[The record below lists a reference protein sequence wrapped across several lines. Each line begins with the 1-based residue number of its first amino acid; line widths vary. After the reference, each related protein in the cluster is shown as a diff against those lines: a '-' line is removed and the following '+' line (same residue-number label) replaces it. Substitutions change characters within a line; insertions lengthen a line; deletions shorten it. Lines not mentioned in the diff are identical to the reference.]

1 MAEALN
7 SLFKAECVRNLVMR
21 PKAGW
26 KSVGD
31 VEMAGPRRGRIQLTE
46 PSTKPGGDSHRGDGV
61 DVAQQPGGVE

>member
-26 KSVGD
+26 KSVGN
-31 VEMAGPRRGRIQLTE
+31 VERAGPRRGRIQLAE
-46 PSTKPGGDSHRGDGV
+46 PPRNPGRFTSW
-61 DVAQQPGGVE
+61 